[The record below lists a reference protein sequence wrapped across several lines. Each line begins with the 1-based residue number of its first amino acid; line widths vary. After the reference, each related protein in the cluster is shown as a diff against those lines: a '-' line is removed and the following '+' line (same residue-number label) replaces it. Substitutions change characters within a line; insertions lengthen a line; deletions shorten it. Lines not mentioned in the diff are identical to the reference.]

1 MKRKYVLFL
10 PHISDYHL
18 CYRLVNADCGKA
30 EMQGV
35 VNLEKGANTM
45 TETVSDEPLDGRLE
59 GRTAG
64 ESHDQCDKENTSL
77 QMTDTKADEVILF
90 EDGTELKDVPSAE
103 DPELLAE
110 HETQE
115 NASVQRITINNSQV
129 LDQPHIA
136 SSQKS
141 LNSSSLQPQS
151 TGALSSGEPVYH
163 VLEANALP
171 NETPKLKS
179 QIIDQ
184 AGSASSRNSLNGLSL
199 QPQHTSAL
207 SSGEHVYHVLEAKA
221 LPYETPLK
229 SLESYEASLATKRRV
244 KSSSDLLLAYE
255 VVDLMPKFNRN
266 SSTCHECKSLHEY
279 SKLAPKQST
288 HTSQKPQAK
297 NNIPDYSSSYV
308 NITIIPE
315 VKVSSNQV
323 PGGKLKHHTP
333 PKRLSGSDG
342 CIQSS
347 PLTTCTTAGKPVHD
361 KETHTVAAAN
371 CKVEEDATEKIRT
384 ALTTHVAKSV
394 SKSSTAMDTDGSSV
408 KESELYGFFQD
419 LNKGDLDPDI
429 AACFFS

>member
-1 MKRKYVLFL
+1 M
-10 PHISDYHL
+10 
-18 CYRLVNADCGKA
+18 NADYGKA

-45 TETVSDEPLDGRLE
+45 TETVSDEPLDGKPE
-59 GRTAG
+59 ERTAG
-64 ESHDQCDKENTSL
+64 ESHDQCDKEKTSL

-90 EDGTELKDVPSAE
+90 EDGTELKDVPSAV
-103 DPELLAE
+103 DPELLTE

-115 NASVQRITINNSQV
+115 NASVQRITINNSQI

-184 AGSASSRNSLNGLSL
+184 AGNASSRNSLNGLSL

-266 SSTCHECKSLHEY
+266 SSTCHECGSLHDY
-279 SKLAPKQST
+279 SKLAPKQSVKLT
-288 HTSQKPQAK
+288 HTSQKPPAK

-323 PGGKLKHHTP
+323 PGGKLKRHTP

-342 CIQSS
+342 CIPSS
-347 PLTTCTTAGKPVHD
+347 PLTTRTTAGMPVHD

-371 CKVEEDATEKIRT
+371 RNVEEDATEKIRT

-394 SKSSTAMDTDGSSV
+394 SKSSTAKDTDGSSV

-419 LNKGDLDPDI
+419 LSKGDLDPDI